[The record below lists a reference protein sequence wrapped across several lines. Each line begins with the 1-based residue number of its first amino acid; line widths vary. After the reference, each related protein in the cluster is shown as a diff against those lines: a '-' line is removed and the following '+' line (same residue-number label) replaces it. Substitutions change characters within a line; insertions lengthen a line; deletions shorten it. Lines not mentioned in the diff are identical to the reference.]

1 MTRHCWFPDN
11 TVLCNFASV
20 DRLSLL
26 EKVLDGR
33 GRWTQAVAAES
44 AQSARY
50 WPKLSQVPADGW
62 LGEPIEI
69 DDPAET
75 ALVDRVR
82 RVVFAGSSSRP
93 LQHLGEAETLVV
105 IEYRSGFAGSVWITD
120 DGEAG
125 RYAHRRGICVKDTVG
140 MMREAAV
147 AGLVTAGEGR
157 SLLLA
162 MEQAGR
168 HLRGIPGRAED
179 LLR

>member
-1 MTRHCWFPDN
+1 MTRLCWFPDN

-33 GRWTQAVAAES
+33 GRWTQAVAAE
-44 AQSARY
+44 AEHSARF
-50 WPKLSQVPADGW
+50 WPKLHQVPVDGW
-62 LGEPIEI
+62 LGDPIEI
-69 DDPAET
+69 DDPVET

-82 RVVFAGSSSRP
+82 RVVFAGSPTRP

-105 IEYRSGFAGSVWITD
+105 IEHRSGFADSVWITD

-125 RYAHRRGICVKDTVG
+125 RYAHRKGICVKDSVD

-147 AGLVTAGEGR
+147 GGLVTAEEGHR
-157 SLLLA
+157 LLLG

-168 HLRGIPGRAED
+168 HLRGIPRRAGD
-179 LLR
+179 LLC

>member
-20 DRLSLL
+20 DRLRLL

-33 GRWTQAVAAES
+33 GRWTQAVAAE
-44 AQSARY
+44 AEQSARF
-50 WPKLSQVPADGW
+50 WPKLNQVTVDGW
-62 LGEPIEI
+62 LGDPIEI

-82 RVVFAGSSSRP
+82 RVVFAGSPTRP

-105 IEYRSGFAGSVWITD
+105 IGHRSGFADSVWITD

-125 RYAHRRGICVKDTVG
+125 RYAHRKGICVKDTVD
-140 MMREAAV
+140 MMRDAAV
-147 AGLVTAGEGR
+147 GGLVTADNGHR
-157 SLLLA
+157 LLLD

-168 HLRGIPGRAED
+168 HLRGIPRRAGD

>member
-11 TVLCNFASV
+11 TVLCNFAAV
-20 DRLSLL
+20 DRLGLL

-33 GRWTQAVAAES
+33 GRWTEAVAAE
-44 AQSARY
+44 AGQSMRY
-50 WPKLSQVPADGW
+50 LPTLSQVTAGGW

-82 RVVFAGSSSRP
+82 RVVFGGSPSRP
-93 LQHLGEAETLVV
+93 LQHLGEAETLVL
-105 IEYRSGFAGSVWITD
+105 IEHRNGFADAVWITD

-125 RYAHRRGICVKDTVG
+125 HYARRKGISVKDTVDI
-140 MMREAAV
+140 MREAV
-147 AGLVTAGEGR
+147 VDGLVLADAGHR
-157 SLLLA
+157 LLIE
-162 MEQAGR
+162 MEHADR
-168 HLRGIPGRAED
+168 HLRGVPPRPED

>member
-33 GRWTQAVAAES
+33 GRWTQAVAAE
-44 AQSARY
+44 AGQSARF
-50 WPKLSQVPADGW
+50 WPKLNQVTVDGW
-62 LGEPIEI
+62 LGDPIEV

-82 RVVFAGSSSRP
+82 RVVFAGSPTRP

-105 IEYRSGFAGSVWITD
+105 IERRNGFADSVWITD

-125 RYAHRRGICVKDTVG
+125 LYAHRKGICVKDTVD

-147 AGLVTAGEGR
+147 GGLVTADDGHR
-157 SLLLA
+157 LLLG

-168 HLRGIPGRAED
+168 RLRGIPRRAGD
-179 LLR
+179 LLC